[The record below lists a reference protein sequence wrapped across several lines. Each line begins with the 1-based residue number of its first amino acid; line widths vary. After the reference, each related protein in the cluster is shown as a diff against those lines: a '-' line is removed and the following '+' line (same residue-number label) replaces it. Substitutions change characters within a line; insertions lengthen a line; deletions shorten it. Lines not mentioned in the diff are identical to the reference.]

1 MISDKIRAHHVE
13 RKAILYIRQSSAHQV
28 LHNRESSVLQYA
40 MRDRLTALG
49 WSEIEV
55 IDDDLGRSA
64 AGGVQ
69 RTGFERMVAHRRT
82 TPTLLADDEGRGGV
96 CRALRSG
103 AVGDGQ
109 PAMALE
115 PSGRAEHVV
124 QDERNV
130 QNVSS
135 VRRTGEG
142 DDRKDGAALPAW
154 PLHLWSRGPHRTI
167 AEPRSF
173 LAS

>member
-1 MISDKIRAHHVE
+1 LTTQSVLLGISRGSVYYEPAPVSDADLALMR
-13 RKAILYIRQSSAHQV
+13 RMV
-28 LHNRESSVLQYA
+28 LHNRESSALQYA

-69 RTGFERMVAHRRT
+69 RTGFERMVAMCSKQISCRRT
-82 TPTLLADDEGRGGV
+82 TPTLLADDEGRGRV

-130 QNVSS
+130 QNVRQEN
-135 VRRTGEG
+135 RRGG
-142 DDRKDGAALPAW
+142 
-154 PLHLWSRGPHRTI
+154 
-167 AEPRSF
+167 
-173 LAS
+173 

>member
-1 MISDKIRAHHVE
+1 MCSKQISC
-13 RKAILYIRQSSAHQV
+13 
-28 LHNRESSVLQYA
+28 
-40 MRDRLTALG
+40 
-49 WSEIEV
+49 
-55 IDDDLGRSA
+55 
-64 AGGVQ
+64 
-69 RTGFERMVAHRRT
+69 RRT

-135 VRRTGEG
+135 VREQERGMTARMGQRSRLG
-142 DDRKDGAALPAW
+142 HSIFGAGVPTALSP
-154 PLHLWSRGPHRTI
+154 SRGP
-167 AEPRSF
+167 F